1 MDGDEPLAPR
11 PPRATHRISF
21 TVTYNL
27 SLPNIGGILR
37 RLHPLLQ
44 ISDRCK
50 QAVKDV
56 PIMPFRRPK
65 NLQDYLV
72 RAKLPSLGQTSTD
85 DVRTFKCS
93 CTYDV
98 YNYVITSDSF
108 SSHVT
113 NSSYTI
119 N

>member
-1 MDGDEPLAPR
+1 M
-11 PPRATHRISF
+11 
-21 TVTYNL
+21 
-27 SLPNIGGILR
+27 
-37 RLHPLLQ
+37 
-44 ISDRCK
+44 
-50 QAVKDV
+50 
-56 PIMPFRRPK
+56 MPFRRPK